1 MDKLFLFLRKGHSAE
16 RKYVANAKGMV
27 YSLVYPGSA
36 GIPTLLKRRFT
47 DTINGDSYWVSAGIN
62 EDHSQKK
69 VREMIRQKSLLDQI
83 MVTFDP
89 VTRVFSDQTTIQL
102 PLQLQQAIVNPI
114 PDCPCIIQG
123 INAYGNLQ
131 STSIPIK
138 DRASII
144 EYCHRN
150 MIKNGTKRF
159 RIFALQ
165 YDVTIDIPP
174 IAPTFTIMK

>member
-27 YSLVYPGSA
+27 YSLVYPGKA
-36 GIPTLLKRRFT
+36 GFPTLLKRRFT

-89 VTRVFSDQTTIQL
+89 VTCAFSDQTTVQL

-114 PDCPCIIQG
+114 PDCPCIIQPMA
-123 INAYGNLQ
+123 I
-131 STSIPIK
+131 
-138 DRASII
+138 
-144 EYCHRN
+144 
-150 MIKNGTKRF
+150 NGTILGTSSVLPNKEAVVRYCQDVNFQYSVKYF